1 MPAKNA
7 PELTLRAALDEDSAG
22 IIDLITRVYGEY
34 PGVLMDVDGEEPEL
48 RAPASAFEAF
58 WVVESGGEVVG
69 CVGAKTTA
77 ADGPPVVELKKMY
90 VSRDL
95 RGRGL
100 GRRLIEHVEAYARE
114 RGAARVELWSDTRFA
129 TAHAVYEH
137 VGYRRTGAVR
147 ELHDISDTSEYEF
160 TRELA

>member
-1 MPAKNA
+1 MAAKPLA
-7 PELTLRAALDEDSAG
+7 ELTLRAARDEDSAG

-58 WVVESGGEVVG
+58 WVAESAGEVVA
-69 CVGAKTTA
+69 CVGAKTRATE
-77 ADGPPVVELKKMY
+77 GRPVVELKKMY
-90 VSRDL
+90 VSRAL

-100 GRRLIEHVEAYARE
+100 GRRLIEQVEAYARE
-114 RGAARVELWSDTRFA
+114 RGATRVELWSDTRFE

-137 VGYRRTGAVR
+137 VGYRRTGDVR
-147 ELHDISDTSEYEF
+147 ELHDISDTSEF
-160 TRELA
+160 FFFRELS